1 MTLKE
6 LLESGY
12 EAKASDIHVM
22 PGRPAMF
29 RINGTISAYGSSGI
43 EVNEM
48 EKMLQ
53 MLLTE
58 AQMEELEQYK
68 EIETA
73 VTLFGWFRIR
83 INVFSQRE
91 SYCASIRLLSSVI
104 PTPRELFLPPEF
116 LALAKEKKG
125 LIFIAGES
133 GSGKSTT
140 AASLLNEISVCETKH
155 IMTLERPIEYLLTHG
170 KGLMSQKEMDGNEE
184 AYADAVKAAVRQDAD
199 VIFIGNIFDA
209 ETISEAVLAAESG
222 RLVVA
227 ALSAPSAV
235 DALENIV
242 QRFYSFRREEMQR
255 RIANVLKGIIV
266 PRLLPVCGAKER
278 RAVYE
283 VLLEDKEIRMLIR
296 EGRFSQISSV
306 MEKNRD
312 LGMQTMDDAILSA
325 YMKSVIS
332 SETAVEFASDREKML
347 RRMKIY

>member
-91 SYCASIRLLSSVI
+91 SY
-104 PTPRELFLPPEF
+104 
-116 LALAKEKKG
+116 
-125 LIFIAGES
+125 
-133 GSGKSTT
+133 
-140 AASLLNEISVCETKH
+140 
-155 IMTLERPIEYLLTHG
+155 
-170 KGLMSQKEMDGNEE
+170 
-184 AYADAVKAAVRQDAD
+184 
-199 VIFIGNIFDA
+199 
-209 ETISEAVLAAESG
+209 
-222 RLVVA
+222 
-227 ALSAPSAV
+227 
-235 DALENIV
+235 
-242 QRFYSFRREEMQR
+242 
-255 RIANVLKGIIV
+255 
-266 PRLLPVCGAKER
+266 
-278 RAVYE
+278 
-283 VLLEDKEIRMLIR
+283 
-296 EGRFSQISSV
+296 
-306 MEKNRD
+306 
-312 LGMQTMDDAILSA
+312 
-325 YMKSVIS
+325 
-332 SETAVEFASDREKML
+332 
-347 RRMKIY
+347 